1 MTSSKS
7 LLIEYTKFI
16 PNVDSINEAIKFNRP
31 VRVTGVLQRAGA
43 KNQNGRVYPMD
54 ILKREAD
61 KYNDEFVTQ
70 RRALGECDHPDSS
83 VVSLANASHHITK
96 MWWNGSDL
104 MGDIEILTTPSGN
117 ILKNILASGIII
129 GISSRGLG
137 SIREVFTEDKDKY
150 LEVQSDFE
158 LVAFDFVSNPSTH
171 GAYMFPVN
179 EGITN
184 DLIVKEQK
192 FVEKNKKINT
202 LISNIICDI
211 QGVCSC
217 N

>member
-1 MTSSKS
+1 MTSNKS
-7 LLIEYTKFI
+7 LLIEYNKFI
-16 PNVDSINEAIKFNRP
+16 PNVDSINEAIKYNRP
-31 VRVTGVLQRAGA
+31 IRVTGVLQRAGA

-61 KYNDEFVTQ
+61 KYNEEFVTQ

-96 MWWNGSDL
+96 MWWNGNDL
-104 MGDIEILTTPSGN
+104 MGDIEILPTPSGN

-179 EGITN
+179 EGISK
-184 DLIVKEQK
+184 DSIQKEQK
-192 FVEKNKKINT
+192 SMEKNKKINT